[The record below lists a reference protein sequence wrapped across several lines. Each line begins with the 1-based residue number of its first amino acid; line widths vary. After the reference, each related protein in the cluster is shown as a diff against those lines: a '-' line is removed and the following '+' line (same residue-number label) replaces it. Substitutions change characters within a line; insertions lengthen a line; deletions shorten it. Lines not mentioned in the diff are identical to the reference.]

1 MADNFGL
8 KLGIEGE
15 KQFKSALRDINQS
28 FKVLGSEM
36 KLVSSQFD
44 KNDHSQEA
52 VTARSR
58 VLNKQI
64 EEQQRRIATLQAA
77 LKNATESFGEN
88 DRRTQSWAIQL
99 NNAKAD
105 LNRLN
110 KELDENEKALDEDG
124 DEFRDAEKKADNFGD
139 ELKDTGNDAEK
150 AKEKFQKVGSVVK
163 GVGKAMAAAMA
174 AVGAATLAAGKKI
187 FDFAQET
194 AKAGDTID
202 KQSQKMQMSAED
214 YQKLSYAA
222 DLCGTNMATMQKAQ
236 KKLMSSGS
244 KLELVDALKQ
254 CADSSDVAAAAT
266 EMFGAKTAQELL
278 PMLNQ
283 GSAGIEEM
291 MNKADELGL
300 VMSNDAVKASAKFN
314 DSLST
319 LQSTFSAV
327 KNKIVAELL
336 PGLTSI
342 MDGLTGL
349 LAGQEGAE
357 EQIKAG
363 AQELVNSLSSI
374 APKVVDILMK
384 LVGAV
389 GEIAPTIIDSLVSGI
404 SANLPSIVSS
414 ASNIALSFL
423 NSLIS
428 ALPQIGESA
437 LSLVMTLCNGILSN
451 LPSITRAA
459 IELVV
464 TLALGIGQ
472 ALPDLI
478 PTIVDTV
485 LLICEILL
493 DNIDKILMA
502 GMSILEGLITGI
514 LKALPKLISK
524 LPKILNGL
532 INYFTKSLPQV
543 ISMGVK
549 LTIQLAAG
557 LIKAIPQLV
566 AQLPKIIKSI
576 VSGLKNGLGSM
587 ADIGRSLLQ
596 GLWNGIANVKD
607 WLVDKIWS
615 LGATI
620 TDTLKSILGI
630 HSPSTV
636 FRDEIG
642 KNLALGLGEGFES
655 TMKDVTR
662 TMQDS
667 VPKSFDMSAN
677 INTVYDTISGITP
690 TTGTPGG
697 IQLTLHIDN
706 FINQT
711 DRDINALADEISTII
726 AASIRRKGVAF

>member
-1 MADNFGL
+1 
-8 KLGIEGE
+8 
-15 KQFKSALRDINQS
+15 
-28 FKVLGSEM
+28 
-36 KLVSSQFD
+36 
-44 KNDHSQEA
+44 
-52 VTARSR
+52 
-58 VLNKQI
+58 
-64 EEQQRRIATLQAA
+64 
-77 LKNATESFGEN
+77 
-88 DRRTQSWAIQL
+88 
-99 NNAKAD
+99 
-105 LNRLN
+105 
-110 KELDENEKALDEDG
+110 
-124 DEFRDAEKKADNFGD
+124 
-139 ELKDTGNDAEK
+139 
-150 AKEKFQKVGSVVK
+150 
-163 GVGKAMAAAMA
+163 
-174 AVGAATLAAGKKI
+174 
-187 FDFAQET
+187 
-194 AKAGDTID
+194 
-202 KQSQKMQMSAED
+202 
-214 YQKLSYAA
+214 
-222 DLCGTNMATMQKAQ
+222 
-236 KKLMSSGS
+236 
-244 KLELVDALKQ
+244 
-254 CADSSDVAAAAT
+254 
-266 EMFGAKTAQELL
+266 
-278 PMLNQ
+278 
-283 GSAGIEEM
+283 
-291 MNKADELGL
+291 
-300 VMSNDAVKASAKFN
+300 
-314 DSLST
+314 
-319 LQSTFSAV
+319 
-327 KNKIVAELL
+327 
-336 PGLTSI
+336 
-342 MDGLTGL
+342 
-349 LAGQEGAE
+349 
-357 EQIKAG
+357 
-363 AQELVNSLSSI
+363 
-374 APKVVDILMK
+374 
-384 LVGAV
+384 
-389 GEIAPTIIDSLVSGI
+389 
-404 SANLPSIVSS
+404 
-414 ASNIALSFL
+414 
-423 NSLIS
+423 
-428 ALPQIGESA
+428 
-437 LSLVMTLCNGILSN
+437 MTLCNGILSN